1 LTLKIKELFSIGINQ
16 SLGRNGSKP
25 FGMTIDPNVEFQRPT
40 AAKSIGPYITAA
52 REKKGT

>member
-52 REKKGT
+52 REK